1 MKKLLTMLT
10 PLTLMGLAGVT
21 PAQAAIVAG
30 WNQFTTDGASY
41 PKAADTVG
49 TNITSTGLNTAGI
62 RHLSSQ
68 FVGFNFA
75 LGGLNTASDGSTGS
89 WNTGS
94 TVNTSQYLEF
104 AVQPGAGFQV
114 DFTNLQLNAKR
125 DETGLDLVLRS
136 SVDGFTNNL
145 GTQVSLTTSFNTYS
159 FDLSSLAPQ
168 TGPVQF
174 RLYGLN
180 ADSFSVFFFG
190 ENSANVAGGGFVALN
205 GDITPTGGGAVSTPE
220 PSGIVSLIAV
230 GALGAASLRR
240 RG

>member
-1 MKKLLTMLT
+1 MKKLLTILT

-30 WNQFTTDGASY
+30 WNEFNASTASY

-49 TNITSTGLNTAGI
+49 ANITSTGLDTAGI
-62 RHLSSQ
+62 TRRNQIS
-68 FVGFNFA
+68 FV
-75 LGGLNTASDGSTGS
+75 LGAGTNS
-89 WNTGS
+89 WNTTS
-94 TVNTSQYLEF
+94 TVNTNQYVEF

-114 DFTNLQLNAKR
+114 DFTNLQLNAR
-125 DETGLDLVLRS
+125 HDETRLDLVLRS
-136 SVDGFTNNL
+136 SVDGFTSNL
-145 GTQVSLTTSFNTYS
+145 GTQVSLTDSFNTYS

-180 ADSFSVFFFG
+180 AESDTVYFYAV
-190 ENSANVAGGGFVALN
+190 NSANVAGGGFVALN
-205 GDITPTGGGAVSTPE
+205 GDITPAPTVSTPE

>member
-10 PLTLMGLAGVT
+10 PLTLMGLAGVA

-30 WNQFTTDGASY
+30 WNSFDAATASY

-49 TNITSTGLNTAGI
+49 ANITSTGLDTAGI
-62 RHLSSQ
+62 DRLVQS
-68 FVGFNFA
+68 FV
-75 LGGLNTASDGSTGS
+75 LGSTVSTSPGR
-89 WNTGS
+89 WNGNS
-94 TVNTSQYLEF
+94 TVNTSQYVEF

-114 DFTNLQLNAKR
+114 DFTNLQLNAR
-125 DETGLDLVLRS
+125 HDDTDLDLVLRS

-145 GTQVSLTTSFNTYS
+145 GTQVSLTTSANTYS

-180 ADSFSVFFFG
+180 AFGPNVFFVAG
-190 ENSANVAGGGFVALN
+190 NSANVAGGGFVALN
-205 GDITPTGGGAVSTPE
+205 GDITPTGGGPVSTPE

>member
-1 MKKLLTMLT
+1 MKKFLTILT
-10 PLTLMGLAGVT
+10 PLTLMGLAGVA

-30 WNQFTTDGASY
+30 WNQFNASTATY

-49 TNITSTGLNTAGI
+49 ANITSTGLNTAGI
-62 RHLSSQ
+62 NRRNDTF
-68 FVGFNFA
+68 FV
-75 LGGLNTASDGSTGS
+75 LGAYANETNP

-94 TVNTSQYLEF
+94 TVNSSQYVEF
-104 AVQPGAGFQV
+104 AVSPSAGFQV
-114 DFTNLQLNAKR
+114 DFTDLQLNAGQ
-125 DETGLDLVLRS
+125 DETALDLVLRS
-136 SVDGFTNNL
+136 SVDGFTSNL
-145 GTQVSLTTSFNTYS
+145 GTQVSLTNSFNTYS

-180 ADSFSVFFFG
+180 ADSSEVFFFG
-190 ENSANVAGGGFVALN
+190 GNSADVAGGGFVAIN

-220 PSGIVSLIAV
+220 PSGILGLIAV
-230 GALGAASLRR
+230 GALGVASLRR

>member
-1 MKKLLTMLT
+1 MKKLLTILT
-10 PLTLMGLAGVT
+10 PLTLMGLAGVA

-30 WNQFTTDGASY
+30 WNSFDAATASY

-49 TNITSTGLNTAGI
+49 ANITSTGLDTAGI
-62 RHLSSQ
+62 DRLVQS
-68 FVGFNFA
+68 FV
-75 LGGLNTASDGSTGS
+75 LGSTVSTSPGR
-89 WNTGS
+89 WNGNS
-94 TVNTSQYLEF
+94 TVNTSQYVEF

-114 DFTNLQLNAKR
+114 DFTNLQLNAR
-125 DETGLDLVLRS
+125 HDDTDLDLVLRS

-145 GTQVSLTTSFNTYS
+145 GTQVSLTNSLNTYS

-180 ADSFSVFFFG
+180 ASGLNVWFIAN
-190 ENSANVAGGGFVALN
+190 NSANVAGGGFVALN
-205 GDITPTGGGAVSTPE
+205 GDITATPTVSTPE
-220 PSGIVSLIAV
+220 PSGIVGLIAV

>member
-1 MKKLLTMLT
+1 MKKLLTILT

-30 WNQFTTDGASY
+30 WNSFDAFSATY
-41 PKAADTVG
+41 PKAADNVG
-49 TNITSTGLNTAGI
+49 ANITSTGLDTAGI
-62 RHLSSQ
+62 NRLASPD
-68 FVGFNFA
+68 FR
-75 LGGLNTASDGSTGS
+75 LGGDNGG
-89 WNTGS
+89 WNTSG
-94 TVNTSQYLEF
+94 TVNTSQYVEF

-114 DFTNLQLNAKR
+114 DFTNLQLNAKH
-125 DETGLDLVLRS
+125 DETQLDLVLRS
-136 SVDGFTNNL
+136 SVDGFTSDL

-180 ADSFSVFFFG
+180 ANSSGVWFYG
-190 ENSANVAGGGFVALN
+190 TNSANVAGGGFVALN
-205 GDITPTGGGAVSTPE
+205 GDITATGGGAVSTPE

>member
-10 PLTLMGLAGVT
+10 PLTLMGLAGVA

-30 WNQFTTDGASY
+30 WNQFNAFTATY

-49 TNITSTGLNTAGI
+49 ANITSTGLDTAGI
-62 RHLSSQ
+62 NRLISSSFVLS
-68 FVGFNFA
+68 G
-75 LGGLNTASDGSTGS
+75 
-89 WNTGS
+89 WNTGG
-94 TVNTSQYLEF
+94 TVNTNQYVEF

-114 DFTNLQLNAKR
+114 DFTDLQLNAR
-125 DETGLDLVLRS
+125 HDETALNLVLRS
-136 SVDGFTNNL
+136 SIDGFTSNL
-145 GTQVSLTTSFNTYS
+145 GTQVNLTTSFNTYS

-168 TGPVQF
+168 TGQVQF

-180 ADSFSVFFFG
+180 ADSSIVFFIAG
-190 ENSANVAGGGFVALN
+190 NSTNVAGGGFVALN
-205 GDITPTGGGAVSTPE
+205 GDITAAPTASTLE
-220 PSGIVSLIAV
+220 PRGIVSLIAV

>member
-1 MKKLLTMLT
+1 MKKLLTILT

-30 WNQFTTDGASY
+30 WNEFNASTATY
-41 PKAADTVG
+41 PKAADNVG
-49 TNITSTGLNTAGI
+49 ANITSTGLDTAGI
-62 RHLSSQ
+62 TRVSLS
-68 FVGFNFA
+68 NFR
-75 LGGLNTASDGSTGS
+75 LGGSPNR
-89 WNTGS
+89 WNTTS
-94 TVNTSQYLEF
+94 TVNTSQYVEF

-114 DFTNLQLNAKR
+114 DFTNLQLNAKQDTTR
-125 DETGLDLVLRS
+125 LDLVLRS

-145 GTQVSLTTSFNTYS
+145 GTQVSLTGSFNTYS

-180 ADSFSVFFFG
+180 ADTSDVWFIG
-190 ENSANVAGGGFVALN
+190 ENSGNVAGGGFVALN
-205 GDITPTGGGAVSTPE
+205 GDITATGGGPVSTPE
-220 PSGIVSLIAV
+220 PSSIVGLIAV

>member
-10 PLTLMGLAGVT
+10 PLTLMGLAGVA

-30 WNQFTTDGASY
+30 WNQFNAFTATY

-49 TNITSTGLNTAGI
+49 ANITSTGLDTAGI
-62 RHLSSQ
+62 NRLISSSFVLS
-68 FVGFNFA
+68 G
-75 LGGLNTASDGSTGS
+75 
-89 WNTGS
+89 WNTGG
-94 TVNTSQYLEF
+94 TVNTNQYVEF

-114 DFTNLQLNAKR
+114 DFTDLQLNAR
-125 DETGLDLVLRS
+125 HDENALNLVLRS
-136 SVDGFTNNL
+136 SVDGFTSNL
-145 GTQVSLTTSFNTYS
+145 GTQVNLTTSFNTYS

-168 TGPVQF
+168 TGQVQF

-180 ADSFSVFFFG
+180 ADSSIVFFIAG
-190 ENSANVAGGGFVALN
+190 NSANVAGGGFVALN
-205 GDITPTGGGAVSTPE
+205 GDITPTGGGPVSTPE

>member
-30 WNQFTTDGASY
+30 WNHFNASTATY
-41 PKAADTVG
+41 PRAANTVG
-49 TNITSTGLNTAGI
+49 ANITSTGLNTAGI
-62 RHLSSQ
+62 GRIDNSSS
-68 FVGFNFA
+68 FV
-75 LGGLNTASDGSTGS
+75 LGVSGAIS

-94 TVNTSQYLEF
+94 TVNPSQYVEF
-104 AVQPGAGFQV
+104 AVSPSAGFQV
-114 DFTNLQLNAKR
+114 DFTNLQLNAR
-125 DETGLDLVLRS
+125 HDEFQLDLVLRS
-136 SVDGFTNNL
+136 SVDGFTSNL
-145 GTQVSLTTSFNTYS
+145 GTQVNLTTSSNTYS

-180 ADSFSVFFFG
+180 TNSSTVYFYA
-190 ENSANVAGGGFVALN
+190 ENSTNVAGGGFVALN

>member
-10 PLTLMGLAGVT
+10 PLTLMGLAGVA

-30 WNQFTTDGASY
+30 WNQFDASTAFD
-41 PKAADTVG
+41 PRAADTVG
-49 TNITSTGLNTAGI
+49 ANITSTGLDTVGLA
-62 RHLSSQ
+62 RPSSGSAQ
-68 FVGFNFA
+68 FV
-75 LGGLNTASDGSTGS
+75 LDQ

-94 TVNTSQYLEF
+94 TVDTSEYVEF

-114 DFTNLQLNAKR
+114 DFTNLQLNAR
-125 DETGLDLVLRS
+125 QDETQLDLVLRS

-180 ADSFSVFFFG
+180 ADSSTVFFYG
-190 ENSANVAGGGFVALN
+190 ENSVNVAGGGFVALN
-205 GDITPTGGGAVSTPE
+205 GDITATGGGGVSTPE

>member
-30 WNQFTTDGASY
+30 WNEFNAYTASY
-41 PKAADTVG
+41 PRAANTVG
-49 TNITSTGLNTAGI
+49 ANITSTGLNTAGI
-62 RHLSSQ
+62 GRIDNSSS
-68 FVGFNFA
+68 FV
-75 LGGLNTASDGSTGS
+75 LGGSGAIS
-89 WNTGS
+89 WNTTS
-94 TVNTSQYLEF
+94 TVNTNQYVEF

-114 DFTNLQLNAKR
+114 DFTNLQLNANQ
-125 DETGLDLVLRS
+125 DETALNLVLRS
-136 SVDGFTNNL
+136 SVDGFTSNL
-145 GTQVSLTTSFNTYS
+145 GTQVNLTGSFNTYS

-180 ADSFSVFFFG
+180 ANSPVVFFSG
-190 ENSANVAGGGFVALN
+190 GNSANVAGGGFVALN
-205 GDITPTGGGAVSTPE
+205 GDITPTGGGGVSTPE

>member
-1 MKKLLTMLT
+1 MKKLLTILT
-10 PLTLMGLAGVT
+10 PLTLMGLAGVA

-30 WNQFTTDGASY
+30 WNQFNAFTASY

-49 TNITSTGLNTAGI
+49 ANITSTGLDTAGLA
-62 RHLSSQ
+62 RLSSFSAQ
-68 FVGFNFA
+68 FV
-75 LGGLNTASDGSTGS
+75 LNE

-94 TVNTSQYLEF
+94 TVDTSEYVEF

-114 DFTNLQLNAKR
+114 DFTNLQLNAAQ
-125 DETGLDLVLRS
+125 DSAGLDLVLRS

-145 GTQVSLTTSFNTYS
+145 GTQVSLTNSFNTYS

-180 ADSFSVFFFG
+180 ANAAGVFFYG
-190 ENSANVAGGGFVALN
+190 ENSANVTGGGFVALN
-205 GDITPTGGGAVSTPE
+205 GDITPTPTVSTPE

>member
-1 MKKLLTMLT
+1 MKKLLTILT

-30 WNQFTTDGASY
+30 WNAFNASTATY
-41 PKAADTVG
+41 PKAADNVG
-49 TNITSTGLNTAGI
+49 ANITSTGLNTAGI
-62 RHLSSQ
+62 DRRAQ
-68 FVGFNFA
+68 PDFV
-75 LGGLNTASDGSTGS
+75 LGSTVATSPGR
-89 WNTGS
+89 WNGNS
-94 TVNTSQYLEF
+94 TVNTGQYVEF
-104 AVQPGAGFQV
+104 AVQPSAGFQV
-114 DFTNLQLNAKR
+114 DFTNLQLNAR
-125 DETGLDLVLRS
+125 QDETRLDLVLRS

-145 GTQVSLTTSFNTYS
+145 GTQVNLTTSFNTYS
-159 FDLSSLAPQ
+159 FDLSSLVPQ

-180 ADSFSVFFFG
+180 AQSGTIWFYA

-205 GDITPTGGGAVSTPE
+205 GDITPAPTVSTPE

>member
-1 MKKLLTMLT
+1 
-10 PLTLMGLAGVT
+10 MGLAGVT

-30 WNQFTTDGASY
+30 WNQFDALTASY

-49 TNITSTGLNTAGI
+49 PNITSTGLNTAGI
-62 RHLSSQ
+62 FRPNQSV
-68 FVGFNFA
+68 FV
-75 LGGLNTASDGSTGS
+75 LGSPVSNG

-94 TVNTSQYLEF
+94 TVNTSQYVEF

-114 DFTNLQLNAKR
+114 DFTNLQLNASM
-125 DETGLDLVLRS
+125 DEGNLNLVLRS
-136 SVDGFTNNL
+136 SVDGFTSNL
-145 GTQVSLTTSFNTYS
+145 GTQVSLTGLFNTYS

-180 ADSFSVFFFG
+180 ANTSTVSFYG
-190 ENSANVAGGGFVALN
+190 QNSANVAGGGFVALN
-205 GDITPTGGGAVSTPE
+205 GDITPTGGGPVSTPE
-220 PSGIVSLIAV
+220 PSSIVGLIAV

>member
-30 WNQFTTDGASY
+30 WSQFNASTATY
-41 PKAADTVG
+41 PRAANTVG
-49 TNITSTGLNTAGI
+49 ANITSTGLDTAGLI
-62 RHLSSQ
+62 QVNTS
-68 FVGFNFA
+68 NFA
-75 LGGLNTASDGSTGS
+75 LVL

-94 TVNTSQYLEF
+94 TVDTSEYVEF

-114 DFTNLQLNAKR
+114 DFTDLQLNAR
-125 DETGLDLVLRS
+125 QDETALNLVLRS
-136 SVDGFTNNL
+136 SIDGFTSNL
-145 GTQVSLTTSFNTYS
+145 GTQVNLTDSLNTYS

-180 ADSFSVFFFG
+180 ANESDVWFIG
-190 ENSANVAGGGFVALN
+190 ENSANVAGGGFVAIN
-205 GDITPTGGGAVSTPE
+205 GDITPTGGGPVSTPE

>member
-10 PLTLMGLAGVT
+10 PLTLMGLAGVA

-30 WNQFTTDGASY
+30 WNSFNAATATY
-41 PKAADTVG
+41 PKAADNVG
-49 TNITSTGLNTAGI
+49 ANITSTGLNTAGI
-62 RHLSSQ
+62 DRRVQSD
-68 FVGFNFA
+68 FV
-75 LGGLNTASDGSTGS
+75 LGSTVS
-89 WNTGS
+89 TSPDRWNGNS
-94 TVNTSQYLEF
+94 TVNTGQYVEF
-104 AVQPGAGFQV
+104 AVQPSAGFQV
-114 DFTNLQLNAKR
+114 DFTDLQLNAR
-125 DETGLDLVLRS
+125 QDETRLDLVLRS

-145 GTQVSLTTSFNTYS
+145 GTQVNLTTSFNTYS

-168 TGPVQF
+168 TSPVQF

-180 ADSFSVFFFG
+180 ASGLNVLFIAN
-190 ENSANVAGGGFVALN
+190 NSANVAGGGFVALN
-205 GDITPTGGGAVSTPE
+205 GDITPTGGGGVSTPE

>member
-1 MKKLLTMLT
+1 MKKLLTILT
-10 PLTLMGLAGVT
+10 PLTLMGLAGIA

-30 WNQFTTDGASY
+30 WSQFNASTATY
-41 PKAADTVG
+41 PKAANTVG
-49 TNITSTGLNTAGI
+49 ANITSTGLNTAGI
-62 RHLSSQ
+62 TRRNQSS
-68 FVGFNFA
+68 FV
-75 LGGLNTASDGSTGS
+75 LGAGTNS
-89 WNTGS
+89 WNTTS
-94 TVNTSQYLEF
+94 TVNTNQYVEF

-114 DFTNLQLNAKR
+114 DFTNLQLNARR
-125 DETGLDLVLRS
+125 DETRLDLVLRS

-145 GTQVSLTTSFNTYS
+145 GTTVNLTTSLNTYS

-180 ADSFSVFFFG
+180 ADSSTIFFFAV
-190 ENSANVAGGGFVALN
+190 NSTNVAGGGFVALN
-205 GDITPTGGGAVSTPE
+205 GDITPTPTPE
-220 PSGIVSLIAV
+220 PSGIVSLMAV

>member
-1 MKKLLTMLT
+1 MKKLLTILT
-10 PLTLMGLAGVT
+10 PLTLMGLAGVA

-30 WNQFTTDGASY
+30 WNQFNASTASY
-41 PKAADTVG
+41 PKAADNVG
-49 TNITSTGLNTAGI
+49 ANITSTGLNTAGI
-62 RHLSSQ
+62 FRQDDSAFS
-68 FVGFNFA
+68 
-75 LGGLNTASDGSTGS
+75 LGASGGDPDT

-94 TVNTSQYLEF
+94 TVNTSQYVEF

-114 DFTNLQLNAKR
+114 DFTNLQLNAQH
-125 DETGLDLVLRS
+125 DETRLDLVLRS

-145 GTQVSLTTSFNTYS
+145 GTQVSLTTSLNTYS

-180 ADSFSVFFFG
+180 ADSSTIFFYG
-190 ENSANVAGGGFVALN
+190 VNSANVAGGGFVALN
-205 GDITPTGGGAVSTPE
+205 GDITATGGGGVSTPE
-220 PSGIVSLIAV
+220 PSGIVGLIAV

>member
-1 MKKLLTMLT
+1 MKKLLTILT
-10 PLTLMGLAGVT
+10 PLTLMGLAGVA

-30 WNQFTTDGASY
+30 WNQFNASTATY
-41 PKAADTVG
+41 PKAANTVG
-49 TNITSTGLNTAGI
+49 ANITSTGLNTAGI
-62 RHLSSQ
+62 FRQSYSTFTLGALGLSSPDQ
-68 FVGFNFA
+68 
-75 LGGLNTASDGSTGS
+75 

-94 TVNTSQYLEF
+94 TVNTSQYVEF

-114 DFTNLQLNAKR
+114 DFANLQLNAR
-125 DETGLDLVLRS
+125 HDETQLDLVLRS

-145 GTQVSLTTSFNTYS
+145 GTQVNLTNSLNTYS

-168 TGPVQF
+168 TGLVQF

-180 ADSFSVFFFG
+180 ADFRNVFFFG
-190 ENSANVAGGGFVALN
+190 VNSANVAGGGFVALN
-205 GDITPTGGGAVSTPE
+205 GDITPAGGGGVSTPE

>member
-1 MKKLLTMLT
+1 MKKLLTILT

-30 WNQFTTDGASY
+30 WNQFNASTASY
-41 PKAADTVG
+41 PKAADNVG
-49 TNITSTGLNTAGI
+49 ANITSTGLDTAGLT
-62 RHLSSQ
+62 RLSSGSAQ
-68 FVGFNFA
+68 FR
-75 LGGLNTASDGSTGS
+75 LTQ

-94 TVNTSQYLEF
+94 TVDTSQYVEF
-104 AVQPGAGFQV
+104 AVQPSAGFQV
-114 DFTNLQLNAKR
+114 DFTNLQLNAR
-125 DETGLDLVLRS
+125 QDEMQLDLVLRS

-145 GTQVSLTTSFNTYS
+145 GTTVSLTTSFNTYS

-180 ADSFSVFFFG
+180 AQSDTVFFYG
-190 ENSANVAGGGFVALN
+190 GNSANVAGDGFVALN
-205 GDITPTGGGAVSTPE
+205 GDITPTGGGPVSTPE